1 MVGTEKGRF
10 SVRIGKKLDLVRKK
24 AVFLYGLAKIYGW
37 YRKRPF
43 FRTDWRIVLGVNA
56 KSQKPPAKKQEK
68 PPAKIK
74 KSLPQKKQEK
84 PPAKTRKTSRKNQE
98 NPPAPPPAKN
108 SRKKLQQ
115 SPGKAMPGSKIW
127 LYLYAFK
134 LINLTR
140 KINRQKVT
148 FYHYGKR
155 RHNNDRECECSQTQ
169 GASGN
174 NRQD

>member
-1 MVGTEKGRF
+1 MSYPNILALNLTKNPEKGRF
-10 SVRIGKKLDLVRKK
+10 SVRIGKNLRLVQKK
-24 AVFLYGLAKIYGW
+24 VVFLYKL
-37 YRKRPF
+37 
-43 FRTDWRIVLGVNA
+43 RIIRGSQCGIA
-56 KSQKPPAKKQEK
+56 KS
-68 PPAKIK
+68 
-74 KSLPQKKQEK
+74 
-84 PPAKTRKTSRKNQE
+84 SRKNQE
-98 NPPAPPPAKN
+98 TPPAPPPAKN
-108 SRKKLQQ
+108 SRKNLQQ
-115 SPGKAMPGSKIW
+115 SPGKAMPGSKFW

>member
-10 SVRIGKKLDLVRKK
+10 SVRIGKNLRLVQKK
-24 AVFLYGLAKIYGW
+24 AVFPYGLADRPGSQCEIAKTS
-37 YRKRPF
+37 RKKTRKAS
-43 FRTDWRIVLGVNA
+43 RKN
-56 KSQKPPAKKQEK
+56 QEK
-68 PPAKIK
+68 PPAK
-74 KSLPQKKQEK
+74 
-84 PPAKTRKTSRKNQE
+84 KTRKTSRKNQE

-108 SRKKLQQ
+108 SRKNLQQ
-115 SPGKAMPGSKIW
+115 SPGKAMPGSKFW

>member
-1 MVGTEKGRF
+1 M
-10 SVRIGKKLDLVRKK
+10 SASALLWLVRKK
-24 AVFLYGLAKIYGW
+24 AVFLYGLAKNWIWYG
-37 YRKRPF
+37 KRPF
-43 FRTDWRIVLGVNA
+43 FCTDWQKSTVGTEKGRFSVRIGGSSWESMRNRKNLP
-56 KSQKPPAKKQEK
+56 QKN
-68 PPAKIK
+68 K

-84 PPAKTRKTSRKNQE
+84 PPAKKRKTSRKNQE

-108 SRKKLQQ
+108 SRKNLQQ
-115 SPGKAMPGSKIW
+115 SPGKAMPGSKFW

>member
-1 MVGTEKGRF
+1 MSASALLR
-10 SVRIGKKLDLVRKK
+10 LVRKK
-24 AVFLYGLAKIYGW
+24 AVFLYGLAKNWIWYG
-37 YRKRPF
+37 KRPF
-43 FRTDWRIVLGVNA
+43 FCTDWQKSTVGTEKGRFSVRIAEHPG
-56 KSQKPPAKKQEK
+56 SQCGIA
-68 PPAKIK
+68 
-74 KSLPQKKQEK
+74 
-84 PPAKTRKTSRKNQE
+84 KTSRKNQE
-98 NPPAPPPAKN
+98 KPPAPPPAKN
-108 SRKKLQQ
+108 SRKNLQQ
-115 SPGKAMPGSKIW
+115 SPGKAMPGSKFW

>member
-1 MVGTEKGRF
+1 MSASALLR
-10 SVRIGKKLDLVRKK
+10 LVRKK
-24 AVFLYGLAKIYGW
+24 VVFLYGLAKICVW

-43 FRTDWRIVLGVNA
+43 FCTNCGSSGESMRNRKN
-56 KSQKPPAKKQEK
+56 
-68 PPAKIK
+68 
-74 KSLPQKKQEK
+74 LPQKS
-84 PPAKTRKTSRKNQE
+84 RKTSRKYQE

-108 SRKKLQQ
+108 SRKNLQQ
-115 SPGKAMPGSKIW
+115 SPGKAMPGSKFW

-155 RHNNDRECECSQTQ
+155 RNYNDRKRECSQAQ

>member
-1 MVGTEKGRF
+1 M
-10 SVRIGKKLDLVRKK
+10 SASALLWLVRKK
-24 AVFLYGLAKIYGW
+24 AVFLYGLAKNWIWYG
-37 YRKRPF
+37 KRPF
-43 FRTDWRIVLGVNA
+43 FCTDWQKSTVGTEKGRFSVQIAEHPESQCEIA
-56 KSQKPPAKKQEK
+56 KTSRK
-68 PPAKIK
+68 
-74 KSLPQKKQEK
+74 
-84 PPAKTRKTSRKNQE
+84 KTRKTSRKNQE

>member
-1 MVGTEKGRF
+1 MSASARL
-10 SVRIGKKLDLVRKK
+10 RLVRKK
-24 AVFLYGLAKIYGW
+24 AVFLYGLAKICGW
-37 YRKRPF
+37 YGKRPF
-43 FRTDWRIVLGVNA
+43 FCTDWRIIRRVNA
-56 KSQKPPAKKQEK
+56 KSQKTSRKKKEK
-68 PPAKIK
+68 PPAKK
-74 KSLPQKKQEK
+74 KKNLPQKKEK
-84 PPAKTRKTSRKNQE
+84 PPAKKET
-98 NPPAPPPAKN
+98 PPAPPPAKN

-115 SPGKAMPGSKIW
+115 SPGKAMPGSKFW